1 MYASRVGADGVYQ
14 EKGGGNL
21 NNKKVSVCLPFY
33 NIEPYVSRCLDS
45 VLGNTY
51 QNLEVI
57 CVNDGSTDGTSALL
71 HEYAKKDPRVIVI
84 DKENAGL
91 VSARQAAIG
100 IATGDFLSFI
110 DGDDWV
116 HPQFFEVLLTVQEK
130 TGAEAVVCNYA
141 SCAEF
146 TEPHEIEADKVPFQ
160 VADNLSLLNDWH
172 ARTHIWG
179 RIYSRKLSPHTVVPR
194 NINMGEDTA
203 FNLSF
208 LCSEQDACVARV
220 AEALYYYFQR
230 EDSIVHTVSHA
241 DKIDVALFFVEQYDA
256 IKNTD
261 KYGIVLHEILRNML
275 TYRYLTS
282 FSGDQNSI
290 RKACRSIYDFCKE
303 NWAGSFS
310 AKEKVKYSIL
320 YYCPFVY
327 RLFRI
332 ITDPTM
338 LDWERAEKK
347 RQQER
352 AE

>member
-1 MYASRVGADGVYQ
+1 M
-14 EKGGGNL
+14 

-33 NIEPYVSRCLDS
+33 NIESYVNRCLDS

-51 QNLEVI
+51 RNLEVI

-71 HEYAKKDPRVIVI
+71 HKYAKKDPRVIVV
-84 DKENAGL
+84 DKENGGL
-91 VSARQAAIG
+91 VSARQAASD
-100 IATGDFLSFI
+100 IATGDFISFI

-141 SCAEF
+141 ACVKF
-146 TEPHEIEADKVPFQ
+146 TEPHKIDADRVSFKVS
-160 VADNLSLLNDWH
+160 DNLSLLNDWH
-172 ARTHIWG
+172 VRAHLG
-179 RIYSRKLSPHTVVPR
+179 ARIYSRKLSPKIIVPY

-203 FNLSF
+203 FNLSL
-208 LCSEQDACVARV
+208 LCSKQDVCVARIS
-220 AEALYYYFQR
+220 EALYFYFQR

-241 DKIDVALFFVEQYDA
+241 GKIDVALFFVEQYGA
-256 IKNTD
+256 IKDTD
-261 KYGIVLHEILRNML
+261 KYGIVLHEILKNML
-275 TYRYLTS
+275 TYRYLMS
-282 FSGDQNSI
+282 FSNDQDSI
-290 RKACRSIYDFCKE
+290 KKTCRSLYGFCKE
-303 NWAGSFS
+303 NWSKS
-310 AKEKVKYSIL
+310 LPVKEKMKYSIL

-347 RQQER
+347 RQR
-352 AE
+352 KKAK

>member
-1 MYASRVGADGVYQ
+1 MNQ
-14 EKGGGNL
+14 EK
-21 NNKKVSVCLPFY
+21 KISVCLPFY

-45 VLGNTY
+45 VLDNTY
-51 QNLEVI
+51 RNLEII

-84 DKENAGL
+84 DNENGG
-91 VSARQAAIG
+91 VSFARQAAID
-100 IATGDFLSFI
+100 IATGDFLSFV

-116 HPQFFEVLLTVQEK
+116 HPQFFETLLTVQEK

-141 SCAEF
+141 ACAEF
-146 TEPHEIEADKVPFQ
+146 AEPHEIEADKVPFQ

-179 RIYSRKLSPHTVVPR
+179 RIYSRKLSPQTVVPR

-203 FNLSF
+203 FNPSF
-208 LCSEQDACVARV
+208 LCSEQDTRVARV
-220 AEALYYYFQR
+220 SEALYFYFQR
-230 EDSIVHTVSHA
+230 EDSIVHTVPHA
-241 DKIDVALFFVEQYDA
+241 GKIDVALFFVEQYTA
-256 IKNTD
+256 IKDTD

-275 TYRYLTS
+275 AYRYLMS
-282 FSGDQNSI
+282 FSDDQESI
-290 RKACRSIYDFCKE
+290 RKTCGSIYTFCKR
-303 NWAGSFS
+303 NWVSSFPV
-310 AKEKVKYSIL
+310 KEKMKYSIL

-338 LDWERAEKK
+338 LDWERIEKK
-347 RQQER
+347 RQQEKVER
-352 AE
+352 